1 VQYEC
6 NGDLGSHSCCIYAL
20 KIETGFDYMKKTLL
34 GLLLLMMG
42 WVSSGVAEELE
53 SVDFSRPVM
62 FNSDMDQHGTFI
74 AGDLLTSPLL
84 RSMFDLSVNEVNRDY
99 VRICLN
105 SQNTCRVVRRDSR
118 VYLVVSNG
126 KTKFDNSVTK

>member
-1 VQYEC
+1 
-6 NGDLGSHSCCIYAL
+6 
-20 KIETGFDYMKKTLL
+20 MKKILL
-34 GLLLLMMG
+34 MLLLLTAG
-42 WVSSGVAEELE
+42 WVNIGAAEELE
-53 SVDFSRPVM
+53 SVDFSRPVL

-105 SQNTCRVVRRDSR
+105 EQNSCRVVRRDSR

-126 KTKFDNSVTK
+126 KTKFDNSASK